1 MTLYGSREPLWN
13 CRIADT
19 GTGGCFSYR
28 FDNVDR
34 KDNSPRITTVD
45 CDRET
50 MGYRACEYLMT
61 KTAKRYK
68 SFVFK
73 YRLGSIQRVVAV
85 KEKDRTMAEK

>member
-1 MTLYGSREPLWN
+1 MELQDRGYRVPEDVLV
-13 CRIADT
+13 T
-19 GTGGCFSYR
+19 G
-28 FDNVDR
+28 FDNVSIA

-68 SFVFK
+68 SFAFK
-73 YRLGSIQRVVAV
+73 YRLPDLFRELRHV

>member
-1 MTLYGSREPLWN
+1 M
-13 CRIADT
+13 CRSA
-19 GTGGCFSYR
+19 
-28 FDNVDR
+28 

-61 KTAKRYK
+61 KTAKEYK

-73 YRLGSIQRVVAV
+73 YRLPRSIQRVAAV